1 MRSEAGSAIASPN
14 NAEHLLTIDGVGGF
28 RVEHPSAGP
37 DVSEILADA
46 AARGLAVAPVG
57 GGTALGLGNL
67 PERLDCVVSTARLNG
82 ILAYEPADL
91 TLSVGAG
98 AYFAGVQ
105 ALLSEHGQELPLD
118 VAIPEK
124 ATIGGLIATG
134 LAGPRRLGSGT
145 LRDLL
150 IGIAVAHP
158 SGTVTK
164 AGGMV
169 VKNVTGFDLPRLY
182 HGSLGTLG
190 IIISANFKILP
201 VARFESSVLTTFPT
215 LDVALESA
223 KNVRAS
229 RLQPLALEVTG
240 EGANGPWLVAVRLAG
255 REQSVNLLAAEARTF
270 LGGDAETRS
279 GVESQAWWKDYT
291 RKQAVDH
298 GATDVFLRCTSRP
311 SATATMTHMAMTT
324 IAQHGELVRCDVSP
338 GLGAVLIRVD
348 LGISGGVQVLA
359 ALRNDLLCRAE
370 RVTVLAAPSPWKVGL
385 DVWGPPPPGFDVMRS
400 LKEEFDPH
408 RVLNPGRFAGFL

>member
-1 MRSEAGSAIASPN
+1 
-14 NAEHLLTIDGVGGF
+14 
-28 RVEHPSAGP
+28 
-37 DVSEILADA
+37 
-46 AARGLAVAPVG
+46 
-57 GGTALGLGNL
+57 
-67 PERLDCVVSTARLNG
+67 
-82 ILAYEPADL
+82 
-91 TLSVGAG
+91 
-98 AYFAGVQ
+98 
-105 ALLSEHGQELPLD
+105 
-118 VAIPEK
+118 
-124 ATIGGLIATG
+124 
-134 LAGPRRLGSGT
+134 

-182 HGSLGTLG
+182 HGSMGTLG
-190 IIISANFKILP
+190 IIVSANFKILP
-201 VARFESSVLTTFPT
+201 VARFESSVLSMFPT
-215 LDVALESA
+215 LDGALEA
-223 KNVRAS
+223 AMKVRAS

-240 EGANGPWLVAVRLAG
+240 HKTDGRWLVAVRLTG
-255 REQSVNLLAAEARTF
+255 REQSVNLLAAEARTL
-270 LGGDAETRS
+270 LGGDAEARS

-298 GATDVFLRCTSRP
+298 GATDVLLRCTSRP

-324 IAQHGELVRCDVSP
+324 IAQYGELIRCDVSP

-348 LGISGGVQVLA
+348 LGISGGVEVLA
-359 ALRNDLLCRAE
+359 ALRDDLLCRAE
-370 RVTVLAAPSPWKVGL
+370 RVTVLAAPSPWKIGL

-400 LKEEFDPH
+400 LKEDFDPH